1 MKPRASA
8 LRFLRNLFRRRPP
21 VLITVKP
28 KKADREFRDTTAR
41 LARELGRHNP
51 LERA

>member
-8 LRFLRNLFRRRPP
+8 LRLLRNLFRRRPP

-28 KKADREFRDTTAR
+28 KKADREFRDMTAR
-41 LARELGRHNP
+41 LARELGRQNP